1 MTTIKASC
9 PVCGDVDL
17 TPAQVRLV
25 VCTVPDWS
33 FYAFTCSGCHDEIRK
48 PAGPDVVQLLK
59 TGGVV
64 VEPWV
69 IPAEALERHDGP
81 QICWDDVLDFALW
94 LDSADLVASAAASI
108 TAHTHTHTNH
118 AA

>member
-33 FYAFTCSGCHDEIRK
+33 FYAFTCAGCQDEIRK

-59 TGGVV
+59 TGGVL

-69 IPAEALERHDGP
+69 IPAEALEDHDGP
-81 QICWDDVLDFALW
+81 SISWDDVLDFALW
-94 LDSADLVASAAASI
+94 LDSADLVSSAAASM
-108 TAHTHTHTNH
+108 NVH
-118 AA
+118 ARPAA

>member
-9 PVCGDVDL
+9 PCCGDVDL

-25 VCTVPDWS
+25 VCTVADWS
-33 FYAFTCSGCHDEIRK
+33 FYAFTCSGCQDEIRK

-59 TGGVV
+59 TGGVL

-69 IPAEALERHDGP
+69 VPAEALEAHDGP
-81 QICWDDVLDFALW
+81 SIGWDDVLDFALW
-94 LDSADLVASAAASI
+94 LESADLVAGAAAHLGQHSRP
-108 TAHTHTHTNH
+108 AV
-118 AA
+118 

>member
-9 PVCGDVDL
+9 PCCGDVDL
-17 TPAQVRLV
+17 TPGQVRLV
-25 VCTVPDWS
+25 VCTVADWS
-33 FYAFTCSGCHDEIRK
+33 FYAFTCSGCQDEIRK

-69 IPAEALERHDGP
+69 IPAEALEAKDGP
-81 QICWDDVLDFALW
+81 SIGWDDVLDFALW
-94 LDSADLVASAAASI
+94 LESADLVASAAASL
-108 TAHTHTHTNH
+108 TQHSRP